1 MKIGEERG
9 RKQPDKNQEEVAR
22 GVEIVQLANQ
32 GIVRRKHRKAKQEIE
47 PRWE

>member
-1 MKIGEERG
+1 MRTGEERG
-9 RKQPDKNQEEVAR
+9 REQPDKNQEEVAR

-32 GIVRRKHRKAKQEIE
+32 GIVRKHRKAKQEIE